1 MRQYFCMNGDGR
13 FFVMNHINFWGDRFY
28 ETTAG
33 KKQASSVIDAYEP
46 FRSMLDSL
54 PIPYGRRLD
63 MTLGGL
69 MDFYRNALNY
79 PVIKIHDRD
88 EWGSSG
94 PDTGNVFSVDDL
106 GVTEDNKAYIYPDD
120 VNAAKLYFDKYFVLK
135 QLGQDPHDKRVC
147 SIRCIPK
154 ASGR

>member
-33 KKQASSVIDAYEP
+33 KKQASSVIDAYGP

-54 PIPYGRRLD
+54 PIPYGMRDD
-63 MTLGGL
+63 MTLGAL
-69 MDFYRNALNY
+69 MQFYSDALEY
-79 PVIKIHDRD
+79 PVIKIYDRD
-88 EWGSSG
+88 EWNDSG
-94 PDTGNVFSVDDL
+94 PDTGSVFSVDGL
-106 GVTEDNKAYIYPDD
+106 AVTEDNEAYIRPYD
-120 VNAAKLYFDKYFVLK
+120 VTEAQNYFNTYFVLK
-135 QLGQDPHDKRVC
+135 QLGQDPNDKRVC
-147 SIRCIPK
+147 SMSCITK